1 MATRNYWER
10 FSCPICGEGFT
21 LAQWEVRHN
30 GRNGEEYHKDCCPEC
45 KDGTA
50 YDEEVICA
58 ACGLPITGEDYAN
71 RVWGHEPG
79 CNPEADGHEGCD
91 CDLEYHEA
99 CAPAGSYTEE
109 PWPDLRGKV
118 IAA

>member
-50 YDEEVICA
+50 YDDDDDDPQGDVY
-58 ACGLPITGEDYAN
+58 EDEW
-71 RVWGHEPG
+71 VWGSAS
-79 CNPEADGHEGCD
+79 N
-91 CDLEYHEA
+91 
-99 CAPAGSYTEE
+99 SSR
-109 PWPDLRGKV
+109 W
-118 IAA
+118 